1 MKTITIS
8 DRAYQILESFAHN
21 ELIDKELD
29 CEYFETEKE
38 AEDNARAFVELYK
51 VFGVS
56 NDFERVSIIEVNRNG
71 NALYYAV
78 FESKMVEYLGDDE
91 TLVNT
96 IHFEK

>member
-8 DRAYQILESFAHN
+8 DRAYQILNSFANN
-21 ELIDKELD
+21 ELVDKELD

-56 NDFERVSIIEVNRNG
+56 NDFEKASIIERDCNG
-71 NALYYAV
+71 TALYYAV
-78 FESKMVEYLGDDE
+78 FESKVIDYLGDDE